1 MENIKKT
8 LIEYPYLEKPV
19 EIYEREC
26 GHKIVF
32 AYKKGCLINISSWV
46 KTGSINENDENN
58 GISHFLEHLMFKG
71 TSKHKAGEFDKTLES
86 RGAIV
91 NAATWK
97 DYTFYYVTIPKGS
110 DERNFKDTLDLH
122 ADMMLD
128 PVIPDNEIG
137 APFDL
142 NEKVTTKRERHVV
155 IEEIRMRKDQ
165 PWTKVYNQTN
175 ANMYVSHPYKRD
187 VIGNEQ
193 IISAITRETVLD
205 YYKTHYTPN
214 NITTI
219 IVGDLNPEEV
229 IPQVI
234 EKFDFK
240 GRKNKINEKY
250 AIDKGVSE
258 TKIIESYSQITT
270 GFLML
275 GWLAPEASD
284 IKTNTILE
292 MTALILGQGQS
303 SRLYQELVE
312 KAKNPLFNVVSTD
325 YYQFRD
331 GGNFFIQANFK
342 PDKKDEAVELIKNQ
356 IKKLITG
363 GISEN
368 ELKKAKK
375 KLKAG
380 FAENSE
386 TVSDIAE
393 TIGFYMTVCN
403 DLNCVEEY
411 VKVIDE
417 ITAED
422 IKNTAAEYLNLNKA
436 VISLLLPEDYNKSS
450 EQKFTV
456 SRVK

>member
-1 MENIKKT
+1 MNNIKKT
-8 LIEYPYLEKPV
+8 QVKYPYLEKPV

-32 AYKKGCLINISSWV
+32 AYKKGALINISSWV

-71 TSKHKAGEFDKTLES
+71 TSKHKAGEFDRTLES

-97 DYTFYYVTIPKGS
+97 DYTFYYVTIPQGA
-110 DERNFKDTLDLH
+110 DDRNFKDTLELH

-128 PVIPDNEIG
+128 PVIPDCEIG
-137 APFDL
+137 EPFDI
-142 NEKVTTKRERHVV
+142 NNPKVTNKRERHVV

-165 PWTKVYNQTN
+165 PWTKVYNLVN
-175 ANMYVSHPYKRD
+175 ANMYTSHPYKRD

-205 YYKTHYTPN
+205 YYRTHYTPN

-219 IVGDLNPEEV
+219 VAGEIEPEKILPLIVKE
-229 IPQVI
+229 
-234 EKFDFK
+234 FDFK
-240 GRKNKINEKY
+240 GRKNRINEKY
-250 AIDKGVSE
+250 KIDSPVE
-258 TKIIESYSQITT
+258 QTKTVEEYSKINT
-270 GFLML
+270 GFLMFGYL
-275 GWLAPEASD
+275 GPEAVD
-284 IKTNTILE
+284 VKTSTILE
-292 MTALILGQGQS
+292 MIALIMGQGQS
-303 SRLYQELVE
+303 SRLYQDLIE
-312 KAKNPLFNVVSTD
+312 KPKQPIFNVVSTD
-325 YYQFRD
+325 YYHFRD

-342 PDKKDEAVELIKNQ
+342 PETKDEAIKT
-356 IKKLITG
+356 IKQKIEDFINN
-363 GISEN
+363 GISEK

-403 DLNCVEEY
+403 KLECVEEY
-411 VKVIDE
+411 INVIEE

-422 IKNTAAEYLNLNKA
+422 IKETAKKYLEINHA
-436 VISLLLPEDYNKSS
+436 VISVLMPESYKN
-450 EQKFTV
+450 
-456 SRVK
+456 

>member
-8 LIEYPYLEKPV
+8 LVKYPYLEKPV
-19 EIYEREC
+19 EIYEREN

-32 AYKKGCLINISSWV
+32 AYKKGSLINISSWV

-97 DYTFYYVTIPKGS
+97 DYTFYYVTIPQGC
-110 DERNFKDTLDLH
+110 DNRNFRDTLELH
-122 ADMMLD
+122 ADMILD
-128 PVIPDNEIG
+128 PIIPDCEIG
-137 APFDL
+137 EPFDI
-142 NEKVTTKRERHVV
+142 NNPQITNKRERHVV

-165 PWTKVYNQTN
+165 PWTKVYNLTN
-175 ANMYVSHPYKRD
+175 ANMYTSHPYKRD

-193 IISAITRETVLD
+193 IISTITRETVLN
-205 YYKTHYTPN
+205 YYRTHYTPN

-219 IVGDLNPEEV
+219 IVGEVNPEELLPLV
-229 IPQVI
+229 AK
-234 EKFDFK
+234 EFDFK
-240 GRKNKINEKY
+240 GRINKINEKY
-250 AIDKGVSE
+250 EHDNPVNE
-258 TKIIESYSQITT
+258 TKIAETYSRINT

-275 GWLAPEASD
+275 GCLGPVATD
-284 IKTNTILE
+284 IKEATVME
-292 MTALILGQGQS
+292 MISLLLGQGQS
-303 SRLYQELVE
+303 SRLYQELIE
-312 KAKNPLFNVVSTD
+312 KSKHPIFNLVSSD
-325 YYQFRD
+325 YYHFRD
-331 GGNFFIQANFK
+331 GGNLFIQANFK
-342 PDKKDEAVELIKNQ
+342 PDYKDEAINLIKEQ
-356 IKKLITG
+356 ITKFINEGIT
-363 GISEN
+363 EK

-403 DLNCVEEY
+403 KLEYVEEY
-411 VKVIDE
+411 NNVIDT
-417 ITAED
+417 ITIDDVKSVANKY
-422 IKNTAAEYLNLNKA
+422 IKLENSVIA
-436 VISLLLPEDYNKSS
+436 VLMPESYK
-450 EQKFTV
+450 K
-456 SRVK
+456 

>member
-8 LIEYPYLEKPV
+8 LVEYPYLEKPV

-26 GHKIVF
+26 GHRIVF
-32 AYKKGCLINISSWV
+32 AYKKGSLINISSWV
-46 KTGSINENDENN
+46 KTGSVNENDENN

-71 TSKHKAGEFDKTLES
+71 TSKHKAGEFDRTLES

-122 ADMMLD
+122 ADMMLN
-128 PVIPDNEIG
+128 PIIPDNEIG
-137 APFDL
+137 APFNL
-142 NEKVTTKRERHVV
+142 NEKVTEKRERHVV

-175 ANMYVSHPYKRD
+175 KNMYISHPYKRD

-193 IISAITRETVLD
+193 IISAVTRETVLD

-219 IVGDLNPEEV
+219 IVGDLNPDEI
-229 IPQVI
+229 IPQIV

-240 GRKNKINEKY
+240 GRANKENE
-250 AIDKGVSE
+250 IFPQDEGVSQ
-258 TKIIESYSQITT
+258 TKTVESYSRITT
-270 GFLML
+270 GFLMF
-275 GWLAPEASD
+275 GWLGPVAND

-292 MTALILGQGQS
+292 MIALILGQGQS

-312 KAKNPLFNVVSTD
+312 KPKNPIFNVVSTD
-325 YYQFRD
+325 FYQFRD

-342 PDKKDEAVELIKNQ
+342 PDKKEEAV
-356 IKKLITG
+356 KLVQTQLEKLLNDS
-363 GISEN
+363 ISEK

-403 DLNCVEEY
+403 NLECVEEY
-411 VKVIDE
+411 IKVIDK
-417 ITAED
+417 ITIDD
-422 IKNTAAEYLNLNKA
+422 ISKTAKEYLNPDKM
-436 VISLLLPEDYNKSS
+436 VISLLMPENYK
-450 EQKFTV
+450 E
-456 SRVK
+456 

>member
-1 MENIKKT
+1 MENIKRT
-8 LIEYPYLEKPV
+8 LVEYPYLEKPV

-32 AYKKGCLINISSWV
+32 AYKASSLINISSWV

-71 TSKHKAGEFDKTLES
+71 TSKHKAGEFDRTLES

-110 DERNFKDTLDLH
+110 DDRNFKDTLELH

-128 PVIPDNEIG
+128 PIIPDNEIG
-137 APFDL
+137 EPFDL
-142 NEKVTTKRERHVV
+142 ENPNITTKRERHVV

-175 ANMYVSHPYKRD
+175 QNMYTSHPYKRD
-187 VIGNEQ
+187 VIGTEQ
-193 IISAITRETVLD
+193 IISTITRDCVLD

-219 IVGDLNPEEV
+219 IVGDLNPDEI
-229 IPQVI
+229 IPLVMK
-234 EKFDFK
+234 EFDFK
-240 GRKNKINEKY
+240 GRKNRTNEQYKIDAPTSTTKYVEAYSKIN
-250 AIDKGVSE
+250 
-258 TKIIESYSQITT
+258 T
-270 GFLML
+270 GFLMFGYL
-275 GWLAPEASD
+275 GAKAID
-284 IKTNTILE
+284 IKTCTILE
-292 MTALILGQGQS
+292 MLALILGQGQS
-303 SRLYQELVE
+303 SRLYQELIE
-312 KAKNPLFNVVSTD
+312 KAEKQIFNVVSTD
-325 YYQFRD
+325 YYHFRD

-342 PDKKDEAVELIKNQ
+342 PDEKENAINLIKEQ
-356 IKKLITG
+356 IGKIYSDGIT
-363 GISEN
+363 EK

-386 TVSDIAE
+386 SVSDIAE

-403 DLNCVEEY
+403 KLECVEEY
-411 VKVIDE
+411 IKVIEE
-417 ITAED
+417 ITLDDVMNVAKD
-422 IKNTAAEYLNLNKA
+422 YLDVNKA
-436 VISLLLPEDYNKSS
+436 VISVLMPDSYK
-450 EQKFTV
+450 K
-456 SRVK
+456 